1 MGRLGLVWL
10 GALVTGAAMIATL
23 AALALVVVLARSAGS
38 SWVVALAWALVLA
51 VGVPV
56 GLARWRNA
64 GRRRRIEVGQLSGL
78 ALVWNAGAVLVA
90 VQLVPGALSGAL
102 RDRGA
107 EALTRTVGD
116 SHDATRVASALAQ
129 YSADA
134 LRPIP
139 PDPALA
145 PAADLP
151 VEPGAMV
158 VRAIDHDGHA
168 VFVVDV
174 TLAGAQ
180 TSRVAP
186 YLLDTG
192 ATLTT
197 IPSDLA
203 AELGIAIP
211 ADAPRQSFHTA
222 NGMRDSALV
231 RVPAMTLGG
240 TTIRDVVVSV
250 CDSCTAPHYRALLG
264 HNVMRHFAVRF
275 DFARDQA
282 VLAPQPEPDC
292 DRSSELRDL
301 VQIDVEG
308 VDSVV
313 LDRVHWIVTVH
324 NRADV
329 AMHDVTPSVHFAAG
343 VELRG
348 APIDRLEPGAVG
360 KSLVRGSI
368 KPVGRGAPLTY
379 RLGLARACW

>member
-1 MGRLGLVWL
+1 MRRLGLVWL
-10 GALVTGAAMIATL
+10 GALVTAVAMIATL
-23 AALALVVVLARSAGS
+23 VALAVVVVLARSSGS
-38 SWVVALAWALVLA
+38 SWVVSIAWALALA
-51 VGVPV
+51 VGAPV

-64 GRRRRIEVGQLSGL
+64 GRRRDTHGQLAVL

-90 VQLVPGALSGAL
+90 VQLVPGALGDAL

-107 EALTRTVGD
+107 EAFTRTVGD

-134 LRPIP
+134 LRPAPLHSTIAP
-139 PDPALA
+139 TPSAAAESGDIVVPAV
-145 PAADLP
+145 D
-151 VEPGAMV
+151 GA
-158 VRAIDHDGHA
+158 GHA

-174 TLAGAQ
+174 ALAGAK

-197 IPSDLA
+197 MPSDLA

-222 NGMRDSALV
+222 NGMRESALI
-231 RVPAMTLGG
+231 RVPSMTIGG

-250 CDSCTAPHYRALLG
+250 CDSCAAPHYRALLG

-282 VLAPQPEPDC
+282 VLAPRREADC
-292 DRSSELRDL
+292 NRASELLEL
-301 VQIDVEG
+301 VELDVEG
-308 VDSVV
+308 ADTTV
-313 LDRVHWIVTVH
+313 LDRVHWIVSVR
-324 NRADV
+324 NRADI
-329 AMHDVTPSVHFAAG
+329 AMHEVTPTVHFAG
-343 VELRG
+343 G
-348 APIDRLEPGAVG
+348 AVLHGAAIDRVEPGTVG
-360 KSLVRGSI
+360 RSLVTGAI
-368 KPVGRGAPLTY
+368 GLDGRAEPHSY
-379 RLGLARACW
+379 RLSLARACW